1 MKKIFKYLLLLVIS
15 FGCCFTLSS
24 NALAANDEVQ
34 VKLTGIKTV
43 KIYTENKEKEIEVK
57 DDSFSVPTGTYRYEN
72 EEGAGGYFEVTDGTE
87 ELKLA
92 TVNFLRVTPYVL
104 DDTSYALPME
114 KIGTLTVKDEKNT
127 HSFWNAEKNVCEYI
141 LPQENGDSYY
151 QFVFTP
157 FDKDY
162 LPIEGHFYVYGNT
175 NFSSLNLSDSGKIP
189 YLKKSYI
196 TVKAPVGMEIYTTW
210 QLKFYTARNWQS
222 YKAYM
227 RKDGYDYYEVPEGFT
242 YMLRQEGKV
251 TRYGKTLKGTW
262 NDDHTEITLD
272 NLQENPNQ
280 IHRDQEKDS
289 YYASMLTNLPENSE
303 IDLKVGEYFDI
314 VPLRAWQAINSGTGN
329 EHNDPEWHYQVIG
342 GDTSVAS
349 VEITKDDEIGQ
360 FGRVQ
365 AKGEGTVLVA
375 FYYDAMESAGIN
387 GSSYLYSALLPELT
401 GIAVIHVTGNNET
414 TPATQISS
422 NIDMIEGRTVY
433 YMKSFTDEKGVK
445 SEVDTHAEYT
455 FTPTAKTGETQE
467 EITSVRVHKPIMVA
481 DGKLSENPNDWLN
494 DASWEEYE
502 PDTSDASMSAED
514 QKYKKSYTLQLSE
527 GRNIVEI
534 KAGDAVTYHVI
545 LARGLDITVSNLYSP
560 GNTLTVGDTVRVTM
574 ENLIPPMFKMAA
586 IYNPGG
592 VNFVC
597 KANGVE
603 YKAFFGQY
611 MAGTSFDI
619 KLNEED
625 AGTYV
630 INDAVLDL
638 NEWGAPDGAHRML
651 TRNSMAGYWNGGDN
665 PNIEYGKMAYL
676 PDISFDV
683 ASNNEW
689 DETVK
694 RSSGLLRGL
703 RVDMTNKTNP
713 AGKNAHFV
721 TARTSIAQNYNIS
734 QSPSLANTCNVG
746 IGAALMEP
754 DADAKLLVRYWFGDD
769 ESKAVVKEINFN
781 EVVQK
786 QDPIN
791 YGGKIN
797 NTLGVSLLDGT
808 KRKITT
814 KNSMK
819 VEVIVVPSQGV
830 PMTYAVNNYVPGS
843 GSQGFPGRKN
853 SFPLLENL
861 KITAAEGSAEL
872 GRWDGIL
879 EADAIN
885 YVAENGE
892 TVSQSLGYGFI
903 GTEKHFTTSVPNG
916 TDKICLNAIA
926 KSDTGVDYGNDIEIA
941 VVGEDKTYGNNDAIS
956 LKEGVNT
963 LEVTYKPT
971 IGKSSTYTIDVTR
984 RTAAKQTTFEIPDG
998 ASVLVMQG
1006 SKVLKANEDGTYT
1019 LENGTY
1025 TYHVSKTGYLTKTD
1039 NFEVTDEEP
1048 NQVIKVTDLEKVPEQ
1063 SGTVSV
1069 QLAGQSTVF
1078 CPTRDVEIQQTAEDL
1093 AANRYVQY
1101 NHGGYTVLHALL
1113 DAAKASKTDFE
1124 CYRGKFVLVDDSIT
1138 ENNGKKAGWVCKVNG
1153 IECSDPA
1160 NTLANA
1166 DDKIDLFYNSGWSGM
1181 KQARLTPETG
1191 EVTRGDSII
1200 LTLNGTAVHA
1210 TDADAATI
1218 AGAEIY
1224 DGNTP
1229 ITTTDEDGKEFI
1241 ATTDENGEVTID
1253 TRTLTLG
1260 THYFSAVLK
1269 DEDGHNILTAT
1280 MSTINVKKPDN
1291 PSADPTK
1298 TEVTFRLIGDTK
1310 HGEEGSDNEAVHAYT
1325 TWIAT
1330 GTYTFDGDNVTV
1342 GQVFEAAL
1350 KEAGLSYEGMEKN
1363 YISAITAPESCG
1375 GFELREKDNGKNS
1388 GWMYT
1393 VNGVHPSMGMNDW
1406 YVSTG
1411 DEIIWH
1417 YIDDY
1422 KTEQADMK
1430 NDDGSY
1436 GSAGNAS
1443 TWNKWL
1449 EAADETPGAKQR
1461 AAAVT
1466 GKINQIGETIELTD
1480 ECEAKI
1486 TAAREAY
1493 NELSREEKGYVT
1505 NYDALTAAET
1515 ELARLK
1521 KEADDKA
1528 AAAKVTELIE
1538 ALPAVKDLTLEN
1550 QEDVVAARTAYGNLT
1565 DDQKDYV
1572 TTETYGTLVLAEEQI
1587 AKLLDAAAVD
1597 ELIKE
1602 IEALPDAENVTLENE
1617 TAIANALAH
1626 YNALSEEQQADLE
1639 EKSPDSLTKLNDV
1652 IDRLNVLKEE
1662 AADQKA
1668 VDEVNAKLN
1677 ALPAAEDILFAD
1689 ETEVTEAR
1697 NAYEALDEIKE
1708 GLKDRVSAE
1717 ALAKLTAA
1725 EDRLDALQEG
1735 VDHVA
1740 ELIEALPAVDDLT
1753 VADADQV
1760 QEARD
1765 AYDALNN
1772 DQKQQLTDS
1781 GLLSELLIAENQ
1793 MSWLQRDAEAAK
1805 KVTDRINSLP
1815 AVKDLRLSDKTAV
1828 EAARYA
1834 YDNLSDEQKQYVSE
1848 DTLKALEERE
1858 AEIKRLEEVT
1868 PNPTPTPDPNPSDDP
1883 KQDEDEESVTLTY
1896 QNYPISVTGKLSG
1909 YELRLTALKAD
1920 DDVVKQMQNMIS
1932 SKEALIRLYNVALY
1946 KDGKEVEWNDKL
1958 TVNFQVG
1965 TSYNGQT
1972 LSVLHEGNG
1981 KIETLSGTVSNG
1993 ILSVTAN
2000 GTGSFGVVVPASTV
2014 STGSTGSST
2023 NGGSAGTVT
2032 NGNLGGGSTGTGNG
2046 TTAVSGTGKV
2056 TSAKTGDDTDIFF
2069 PIAGLITASGVLAGI
2084 VLYYKKKKR
2093 ITGVTEE
2100 E

>member
-1 MKKIFKYLLLLVIS
+1 MNFSKSY
-15 FGCCFTLSS
+15 
-24 NALAANDEVQ
+24 
-34 VKLTGIKTV
+34 
-43 KIYTENKEKEIEVK
+43 KEKGI
-57 DDSFSVPTGTYRYEN
+57 
-72 EEGAGGYFEVTDGTE
+72 
-87 ELKLA
+87 
-92 TVNFLRVTPYVL
+92 
-104 DDTSYALPME
+104 
-114 KIGTLTVKDEKNT
+114 
-127 HSFWNAEKNVCEYI
+127 
-141 LPQENGDSYY
+141 
-151 QFVFTP
+151 
-157 FDKDY
+157 
-162 LPIEGHFYVYGNT
+162 
-175 NFSSLNLSDSGKIP
+175 SGKDVQHMQGNP
-189 YLKKSYI
+189 LTYVGADI
-196 TVKAPVGMEIYTTW
+196 T
-210 QLKFYTARNWQS
+210 
-222 YKAYM
+222 
-227 RKDGYDYYEVPEGFT
+227 
-242 YMLRQEGKV
+242 
-251 TRYGKTLKGTW
+251 
-262 NDDHTEITLD
+262 
-272 NLQENPNQ
+272 
-280 IHRDQEKDS
+280 
-289 YYASMLTNLPENSE
+289 
-303 IDLKVGEYFDI
+303 
-314 VPLRAWQAINSGTGN
+314 
-329 EHNDPEWHYQVIG
+329 NDPSEMLQVE
-342 GDTSVAS
+342 A
-349 VEITKDDEIGQ
+349 
-360 FGRVQ
+360 
-365 AKGEGTVLVA
+365 
-375 FYYDAMESAGIN
+375 
-387 GSSYLYSALLPELT
+387 
-401 GIAVIHVTGNNET
+401 
-414 TPATQISS
+414 
-422 NIDMIEGRTVY
+422 
-433 YMKSFTDEKGVK
+433 
-445 SEVDTHAEYT
+445 
-455 FTPTAKTGETQE
+455 
-467 EITSVRVHKPIMVA
+467 
-481 DGKLSENPNDWLN
+481 
-494 DASWEEYE
+494 
-502 PDTSDASMSAED
+502 
-514 QKYKKSYTLQLSE
+514 
-527 GRNIVEI
+527 IV
-534 KAGDAVTYHVI
+534 
-545 LARGLDITVSNLYSP
+545 
-560 GNTLTVGDTVRVTM
+560 
-574 ENLIPPMFKMAA
+574 
-586 IYNPGG
+586 
-592 VNFVC
+592 
-597 KANGVE
+597 
-603 YKAFFGQY
+603 
-611 MAGTSFDI
+611 
-619 KLNEED
+619 
-625 AGTYV
+625 
-630 INDAVLDL
+630 
-638 NEWGAPDGAHRML
+638 
-651 TRNSMAGYWNGGDN
+651 
-665 PNIEYGKMAYL
+665 
-676 PDISFDV
+676 
-683 ASNNEW
+683 
-689 DETVK
+689 
-694 RSSGLLRGL
+694 
-703 RVDMTNKTNP
+703 
-713 AGKNAHFV
+713 
-721 TARTSIAQNYNIS
+721 
-734 QSPSLANTCNVG
+734 
-746 IGAALMEP
+746 
-754 DADAKLLVRYWFGDD
+754 
-769 ESKAVVKEINFN
+769 
-781 EVVQK
+781 
-786 QDPIN
+786 
-791 YGGKIN
+791 
-797 NTLGVSLLDGT
+797 
-808 KRKITT
+808 
-814 KNSMK
+814 
-819 VEVIVVPSQGV
+819 
-830 PMTYAVNNYVPGS
+830 VPGS
-843 GSQGFPGRKN
+843 GSPMTYARRLYKAATQSTMTFIPADM
-853 SFPLLENL
+853 
-861 KITAAEGSAEL
+861 KIMAADQSGKL

-879 EADAIN
+879 EADDITYKDSEGN
-885 YVAENGE
+885 LV
-892 TVSQSLGYGFI
+892 TQDLGYGFI
-903 GTEKHFTTSVPNG
+903 GTEDHFTTSVPNE
-916 TDKICLNAIA
+916 TDKILVDVEGSIWNRKNTL
-926 KSDTGVDYGNDIEIA
+926 KSFTVSVDGTDEVYASG
-941 VVGEDKTYGNNDAIS
+941 DAIP
-956 LKEGVNT
+956 LKVGVNKLT
-963 LEVTYKPT
+963 VTCVAAV
-971 IGKSSTYTIDVTR
+971 GKDSTYTIDVTR
-984 RTAAKQTTFEIPDG
+984 RTEAKQTTFKIPDG
-998 ASVLVMQG
+998 ASVLVIQG
-1006 SKVLKANEDGTYT
+1006 SKVMKANEDGTYT

-1025 TYHVSKTGYLTKTD
+1025 TYHVSMSGYLTKTD

-1048 NQVIKVTDLEKVPEQ
+1048 NKVIRVMDLEKVPEQ

-1113 DAAKASKTDFE
+1113 DAAKASGAEFE

-1138 ENNGKKAGWVCKVNG
+1138 ESNGKKAGWVCKVNG

-1160 NTLANA
+1160 NTLVNA

-1181 KQARLTPETG
+1181 LHARLTPETG

-1210 TDADAATI
+1210 TDSDAATV
-1218 AGAEIY
+1218 AGADIY
-1224 DGNTP
+1224 DGETL
-1229 ITTTDEDGKEFI
+1229 IG
-1241 ATTDENGEVTID
+1241 TTDENGEVAID
-1253 TRTLTLG
+1253 SSTLLLG
-1260 THYFSAVLK
+1260 THRFTAVKK
-1269 DEDGHNILTAT
+1269 DEDDHNILTAT

-1291 PSADPTK
+1291 ASADPTK

-1342 GQVFEAAL
+1342 GQVFETAL
-1350 KEAGLSYEGMEKN
+1350 KEAGLSYDGMEKN

-1422 KTEQADMK
+1422 TTEQADMK

-1449 EAADETPGAKQR
+1449 EAADETPGAKEK
-1461 AAAVT
+1461 AAVVE
-1466 GKINQIGETIELTD
+1466 GMINAIGDDIDLTD
-1480 ECEAKI
+1480 ECIEKI
-1486 TAAREAY
+1486 SEVREAY
-1493 NELSREEKGYVT
+1493 EALSREEKRYVK
-1505 NYDALTAAET
+1505 NYNVLTAAEA
-1515 ELARLK
+1515 EI
-1521 KEADDKA
+1521 ADRKA
-1528 AAAKVTELIE
+1528 AQEVTDLIE
-1538 ALPAVKDLTLEN
+1538 ALPAVKDLTLEDKD
-1550 QEDVVAARTAYGNLT
+1550 DVVAARTAYGSLT

-1572 TTETYGTLVLAEEQI
+1572 TKETYGTLVLAEEQI

-1639 EKSPDSLTKLNDV
+1639 DRSSESLTKLNAV
-1652 IDRLNVLKEE
+1652 IERLNVLKEE

-1668 VDEVNAKLN
+1668 VEEVNEKLN

-1689 ETEVTEAR
+1689 ETAVTEAR

-1725 EDRLDALQEG
+1725 EERLDALQEG

-1765 AYDALNN
+1765 AYNALNN

-1781 GLLSELLIAENQ
+1781 GLLGELLVVENQ
-1793 MSWLQRDAEAAK
+1793 IGWLQKDAEASK

-1868 PNPTPTPDPNPSDDP
+1868 PNPTPTPDPSPSNEP
-1883 KQDEDEESVTLTY
+1883 KQDEDEDSITLTY

-1932 SKEALIRLYNVALY
+1932 SKEALIRLYDVALY

-1981 KIETLSGTVSNG
+1981 KIETLSGTVSNS

-2014 STGSTGSST
+2014 STGNRSSN

-2056 TSAKTGDDTDIFF
+2056 TSAKTGDDTDILF
-2069 PIAGLITASGVLAGI
+2069 PIAGLITATGVLAGI

>member
-1 MKKIFKYLLLLVIS
+1 M
-15 FGCCFTLSS
+15 
-24 NALAANDEVQ
+24 
-34 VKLTGIKTV
+34 
-43 KIYTENKEKEIEVK
+43 
-57 DDSFSVPTGTYRYEN
+57 
-72 EEGAGGYFEVTDGTE
+72 
-87 ELKLA
+87 
-92 TVNFLRVTPYVL
+92 
-104 DDTSYALPME
+104 
-114 KIGTLTVKDEKNT
+114 
-127 HSFWNAEKNVCEYI
+127 
-141 LPQENGDSYY
+141 
-151 QFVFTP
+151 
-157 FDKDY
+157 
-162 LPIEGHFYVYGNT
+162 
-175 NFSSLNLSDSGKIP
+175 
-189 YLKKSYI
+189 
-196 TVKAPVGMEIYTTW
+196 
-210 QLKFYTARNWQS
+210 
-222 YKAYM
+222 
-227 RKDGYDYYEVPEGFT
+227 
-242 YMLRQEGKV
+242 
-251 TRYGKTLKGTW
+251 
-262 NDDHTEITLD
+262 
-272 NLQENPNQ
+272 
-280 IHRDQEKDS
+280 
-289 YYASMLTNLPENSE
+289 
-303 IDLKVGEYFDI
+303 
-314 VPLRAWQAINSGTGN
+314 
-329 EHNDPEWHYQVIG
+329 
-342 GDTSVAS
+342 
-349 VEITKDDEIGQ
+349 
-360 FGRVQ
+360 
-365 AKGEGTVLVA
+365 
-375 FYYDAMESAGIN
+375 
-387 GSSYLYSALLPELT
+387 
-401 GIAVIHVTGNNET
+401 
-414 TPATQISS
+414 
-422 NIDMIEGRTVY
+422 
-433 YMKSFTDEKGVK
+433 
-445 SEVDTHAEYT
+445 
-455 FTPTAKTGETQE
+455 
-467 EITSVRVHKPIMVA
+467 
-481 DGKLSENPNDWLN
+481 SENPEDFTK
-494 DASWEEYE
+494 DKSWTAYRA
-502 PDTSDASMSAED
+502 TTVNG
-514 QKYKKSYTLQLSE
+514 KKSYTIKLSE
-527 GRNIVEI
+527 GRNIIQI
-534 KAGDAVTYHVI
+534 KTSKATTYHVI
-545 LARGLDITVSNLYSP
+545 LARGLDVKIDNVYRP
-560 GNTLTVGDTVRVTM
+560 GQSLSVGDTAKITIDNM
-574 ENLIPPMFKMAA
+574 IPPMFKMAA
-586 IYNPGG
+586 IYNPSG
-592 VNFVC
+592 VQFTC
-597 KANGVE
+597 KTNGVD
-603 YKAFFGQY
+603 YTTGFGQY
-611 MAGTSFDI
+611 MAGSSFII
-619 KLNEED
+619 KLQDED
-625 AGTYV
+625 AGTYK
-630 INDAVLDL
+630 ITDGALTTSA
-638 NEWGAPDGAHRML
+638 WGTTDGAHRRL
-651 TRNSMAGYWNGGDN
+651 TRNSMSGYWNGGDN
-665 PNIEYGKMAYL
+665 PNINYGKMAYI
-676 PDISFDV
+676 PEISFDV
-683 ASNNEW
+683 TANE
-689 DETVK
+689 DSEETTN
-694 RSSGLLRGL
+694 RSAGLLKSLVANVWADEMSMVEGGGAWFATSKK
-703 RVDMTNKTNP
+703 D
-713 AGKNAHFV
+713 V
-721 TARTSIAQNYNIS
+721 TRNENYPVLTGGDSAEQHVQVGAELAQEDEKA
-734 QSPSLANTCNVG
+734 QLF
-746 IGAALMEP
+746 
-754 DADAKLLVRYWFGDD
+754 VRYWLGND
-769 ESKAVVKEINFN
+769 KNNAI
-781 EVVQK
+781 VQK
-786 QDPIN
+786 MNFSKSYKEKGISGKDVQHMQGNPLTYVGADITNDPSEM
-791 YGGKIN
+791 
-797 NTLGVSLLDGT
+797 LQ
-808 KRKITT
+808 
-814 KNSMK
+814 
-819 VEVIVVPSQGV
+819 VEAIV
-830 PMTYAVNNYVPGS
+830 VPGS
-843 GSQGFPGRKN
+843 GSPMTYARRLYKAATQSTMTFIPADM
-853 SFPLLENL
+853 
-861 KITAAEGSAEL
+861 KIMAADQSGKL

-879 EADAIN
+879 EADDITYKDSEGN
-885 YVAENGE
+885 LV
-892 TVSQSLGYGFI
+892 TQDLGYGFI
-903 GTEKHFTTSVPNG
+903 GTEDHFTTSVPNE
-916 TDKICLNAIA
+916 TDKILVDVEGSIWNRKNTL
-926 KSDTGVDYGNDIEIA
+926 KSFTVSVDGTDEVYASG
-941 VVGEDKTYGNNDAIS
+941 DAIP
-956 LKEGVNT
+956 LKVGVNKLT
-963 LEVTYKPT
+963 VTCVAAV
-971 IGKSSTYTIDVTR
+971 GKDSTYTIDVTR
-984 RTAAKQTTFEIPDG
+984 RTEAKQTTFKIPDG
-998 ASVLVMQG
+998 ASVLVIQG
-1006 SKVLKANEDGTYT
+1006 SKVMKANEDGTYT

-1025 TYHVSKTGYLTKTD
+1025 TYHVSMSGYLTKTD

-1048 NQVIKVTDLEKVPEQ
+1048 NKVIRVMDLEKVPEQ

-1113 DAAKASKTDFE
+1113 DAAKASGAEFE

-1138 ENNGKKAGWVCKVNG
+1138 ESNGKKAGWVCKVNG

-1160 NTLANA
+1160 NTLVNA

-1181 KQARLTPETG
+1181 LHARLTPETG

-1210 TDADAATI
+1210 TDSDAATV
-1218 AGAEIY
+1218 AGADIY
-1224 DGNTP
+1224 DGETL
-1229 ITTTDEDGKEFI
+1229 IG
-1241 ATTDENGEVTID
+1241 TTDENGEVAID
-1253 TRTLTLG
+1253 SSTLLLG
-1260 THYFSAVLK
+1260 THRFTAVKK
-1269 DEDGHNILTAT
+1269 DEDDHNILTAT

-1291 PSADPTK
+1291 ASADPTK

-1342 GQVFEAAL
+1342 GQVFETAL
-1350 KEAGLSYEGMEKN
+1350 KEAGLSYDGMEKN

-1422 KTEQADMK
+1422 TTEQADMK

-1449 EAADETPGAKQR
+1449 EAADETPGAKEK
-1461 AAAVT
+1461 AAVVE
-1466 GKINQIGETIELTD
+1466 GMINAIGDDIDLTD
-1480 ECEAKI
+1480 ECIEKI
-1486 TAAREAY
+1486 SEVREAY
-1493 NELSREEKGYVT
+1493 EALSREEKRYVK
-1505 NYDALTAAET
+1505 NYNVLTAAEA
-1515 ELARLK
+1515 EI
-1521 KEADDKA
+1521 ADRKA
-1528 AAAKVTELIE
+1528 AQEVTDLIE
-1538 ALPAVKDLTLEN
+1538 ALPAVKDLTLEDKD
-1550 QEDVVAARTAYGNLT
+1550 DVVAARTAYGSLT

-1572 TTETYGTLVLAEEQI
+1572 TKETYGTLVLAEEQI

-1639 EKSPDSLTKLNDV
+1639 DRSSESLTKLNAV
-1652 IDRLNVLKEE
+1652 IERLNVLKEE

-1668 VDEVNAKLN
+1668 VEEVNEKLN

-1689 ETEVTEAR
+1689 ETAVTEAR

-1725 EDRLDALQEG
+1725 EERLDALQEG

-1765 AYDALNN
+1765 AYNALNN

-1781 GLLSELLIAENQ
+1781 GLLGELLVVENQ
-1793 MSWLQRDAEAAK
+1793 IGWLQKDAEASK

-1868 PNPTPTPDPNPSDDP
+1868 PNPTPTPDPSPSNEP
-1883 KQDEDEESVTLTY
+1883 KQDEDEDSITLTY

-1932 SKEALIRLYNVALY
+1932 SKEALIRLYDVALY

-1981 KIETLSGTVSNG
+1981 KIETLSGTVSNS

-2014 STGSTGSST
+2014 STGNRSSN

-2056 TSAKTGDDTDIFF
+2056 TSAKTGDDTDILF
-2069 PIAGLITASGVLAGI
+2069 PIAGLITATGVLAGI

>member
-1 MKKIFKYLLLLVIS
+1 MDE
-15 FGCCFTLSS
+15 LS
-24 NALAANDEVQ
+24 
-34 VKLTGIKTV
+34 
-43 KIYTENKEKEIEVK
+43 
-57 DDSFSVPTGTYRYEN
+57 DDSNQVN
-72 EEGAGGYFEVTDGTE
+72 EG
-87 ELKLA
+87 
-92 TVNFLRVTPYVL
+92 
-104 DDTSYALPME
+104 
-114 KIGTLTVKDEKNT
+114 IGT
-127 HSFWNAEKNVCEYI
+127 
-141 LPQENGDSYY
+141 
-151 QFVFTP
+151 
-157 FDKDY
+157 
-162 LPIEGHFYVYGNT
+162 
-175 NFSSLNLSDSGKIP
+175 
-189 YLKKSYI
+189 
-196 TVKAPVGMEIYTTW
+196 
-210 QLKFYTARNWQS
+210 
-222 YKAYM
+222 
-227 RKDGYDYYEVPEGFT
+227 
-242 YMLRQEGKV
+242 
-251 TRYGKTLKGTW
+251 
-262 NDDHTEITLD
+262 
-272 NLQENPNQ
+272 
-280 IHRDQEKDS
+280 
-289 YYASMLTNLPENSE
+289 YYASMLNNLPQSSE
-303 IDLKVGEYFDI
+303 VDLKVGEYFDL
-314 VPLRAWQAINSGTGN
+314 VPLRAWQAISNGASN
-329 EHNDPEWHYQVIG
+329 EHSDPEWHYAVVG
-342 GDTSVAS
+342 GSDSIVSVD
-349 VEITKDDEIGQ
+349 ITEDDKIGQ
-360 FGRVQ
+360 FGRIK
-365 AKGEGTVLVA
+365 ANGTGTALVA
-375 FYYDAMESAGIN
+375 FWYDAMEAPN
-387 GSSYLYSALLPELT
+387 DANEPAYLWSALWPELT
-401 GIAVIHVTGNNET
+401 GIAVVHVTDANATE
-414 TPATQISS
+414 PATTINS
-422 NIDMIEGRTVY
+422 NIEVTEGKTIYYLRNQTMEDGSTV
-433 YMKSFTDEKGVK
+433 S
-445 SEVDTHAEYT
+445 VDDAAGYT
-455 FTPTAKTGETQE
+455 FQPTATTNGKNTT
-467 EITSVRVHKPIMVA
+467 ITSVRVHAPIMVEN
-481 DGKLSENPNDWLN
+481 GKLTQNPSNWLN
-494 DASWEEYE
+494 DKTTWK
-502 PDTSDASMSAED
+502 T
-514 QKYKKSYTLQLSE
+514 YKPNADGTYTISLVEGKS
-527 GRNIVEI
+527 IVEI
-534 KAGDAVTYHVI
+534 KAGDAVAYHVI
-545 LARGLDITVSNLYSP
+545 CARGMDVQIDNVYNPGQKLACNDTAKITMK
-560 GNTLTVGDTVRVTM
+560 R
-574 ENLIPPMFKMAA
+574 LIPPVFKMGA
-586 IYNPGG
+586 IYNPSGIT
-592 VNFVC
+592 FH
-597 KANGVE
+597 
-603 YKAFFGQY
+603 YKENDVDKEMSFGQY
-611 MAGTSFDI
+611 MGGGSTSYLIRLTAEDEGTVQVSGGYLSVAG
-619 KLNEED
+619 
-625 AGTYV
+625 
-630 INDAVLDL
+630 
-638 NEWGAPDGAHRML
+638 WGATGDAHKNL
-651 TRNSMAGYWNGGDN
+651 TRNSMPGYGWSGGDN
-665 PNIEYGKMAYL
+665 PNLDYGKLAYI
-676 PDISFDV
+676 PNFSFSV
-683 ASNNEW
+683 ENNDDAE
-689 DETVK
+689 EVEQ
-694 RSSGLLRGL
+694 RNSGLLKALAVECR
-703 RVDMTNKTNP
+703 
-713 AGKNAHFV
+713 NANNSECV
-721 TARTSIAQNYNIS
+721 LNESGMYSVKRNIDQNGMAMATMSYLNSSTATI
-734 QSPSLANTCNVG
+734 NVG
-746 IGAALMEP
+746 VSALKENS
-754 DADAKLLVRYWFGDD
+754 KLYARYWFGDD
-769 ESKAVVKEINFN
+769 RKNSKLVELKNSDIIESTNS
-781 EVVQK
+781 
-786 QDPIN
+786 
-791 YGGKIN
+791 YGGKSYRIATEAITKTQNLKTDIYIN
-797 NTLGVSLLDGT
+797 
-808 KRKITT
+808 
-814 KNSMK
+814 
-819 VEVIVVPSQGV
+819 VEIIVVPDEGY
-830 PMTYAVNNYVPGS
+830 PMVYSRVMGNPRAQLKMQIPLKSLEIHPANGS
-843 GSQGFPGRKN
+843 G
-853 SFPLLENL
+853 
-861 KITAAEGSAEL
+861 TL
-872 GRWDGIL
+872 GRFDGIL
-879 EADAIN
+879 EADDYEYID
-885 YVAENGE
+885 VNGN
-892 TVSQSLGYGFI
+892 TVVQDMGYGFI
-903 GTEKHFTTSVPNG
+903 ATENSFTTEVPNEV
-916 TDKICLNAIA
+916 DKIDLSAEGMPTRGTSCSITVNEDENIYEIGDEIPLNEGKNQLTVVYTA
-926 KSDTGVDYGNDIEIA
+926 KNGKNDCQP
-941 VVGEDKTYGNNDAIS
+941 Y
-956 LKEGVNT
+956 
-963 LEVTYKPT
+963 
-971 IGKSSTYTIDVTR
+971 TYTIDVTR
-984 RTAAKQTTFEIPDG
+984 RSAAKQTTFEIPDG

-1006 SKVLKANEDGTYT
+1006 SKVMKANEDGTYT

-1025 TYHVSKTGYLTKTD
+1025 TYHVSMSGYLTKTD

-1048 NQVIKVTDLEKVPEQ
+1048 NKVIKVMNLDPVPEQ

-1113 DAAKASKTDFE
+1113 DAAKASGTEFE
-1124 CYRGKFVLVDDSIT
+1124 CYRGKFVLVDNSII

-1160 NTLANA
+1160 NTLVNA

-1181 KQARLTPETG
+1181 LHARLTPENG

-1200 LTLNGTAVHA
+1200 LTLNGTEVHA
-1210 TDADAATI
+1210 TDADAATV
-1218 AGAEIY
+1218 AGADIY
-1224 DGNTP
+1224 DGETL
-1229 ITTTDEDGKEFI
+1229 IG
-1241 ATTDENGEVTID
+1241 TTDENGEVAID
-1253 TRTLTLG
+1253 SSTLLLG
-1260 THYFSAVLK
+1260 THRFTAVKK

-1280 MSTINVKKPDN
+1280 MSTINVKKPNN

-1310 HGEEGSDNEAVHAYT
+1310 HNIQGSDSEVAHAYT

-1330 GTYTFDGDNVTV
+1330 GTYTLDGDNVTV

-1350 KEAGLSYEGMEKN
+1350 KEAGLSYEGLEKN

-1393 VNGVHPSMGMNDW
+1393 VNGVHPSKGMNDW

-1422 KTEQADMK
+1422 TTEQADMK

-1449 EAADETPGAKQR
+1449 EAADETPGAREK
-1461 AAAVT
+1461 AAEVT
-1466 GKINQIGETIELTD
+1466 DKINQIGDTIELTD

-1528 AAAKVTELIE
+1528 AAAKVTDLIE
-1538 ALPAVKDLTLEN
+1538 ALPAVKDLTLED

-1602 IEALPDAENVTLENE
+1602 IEALPAAENVTLENE

-1639 EKSPDSLTKLNDV
+1639 VRSPDSLTKLNDV

-1668 VDEVNAKLN
+1668 VDEVNEKLN

-1689 ETEVTEAR
+1689 EAAVTEAR
-1697 NAYEALDEIKE
+1697 NAYEALEDIKE

-1753 VADADQV
+1753 VADAEQI

-1772 DQKQQLTDS
+1772 DQKQQLTES
-1781 GLLSELLIAENQ
+1781 GLLSDLLVAENQ

-1883 KQDEDEESVTLTY
+1883 KQDEDEDNVTLTY

-2014 STGSTGSST
+2014 STGNGSSN

-2046 TTAVSGTGKV
+2046 TTVVSGTGKV
-2056 TSAKTGDDTDIFF
+2056 TSAKTGDDTDILF
-2069 PIAGLITASGVLAGI
+2069 PIAGLITATGVLAGV

-2093 ITGVTEE
+2093 ITGVQTEE

>member
-303 IDLKVGEYFDI
+303 IDLNVGEYFDI

-387 GSSYLYSALLPELT
+387 GSTYLYSALLPELT

-527 GRNIVEI
+527 GRNIVKI

-638 NEWGAPDGAHRML
+638 NEWGAPDGAHRRL

-703 RVDMTNKTNP
+703 RVDLTKKTDP

-754 DADAKLLVRYWFGDD
+754 DADAKLLVKYWFGDD

-916 TDKICLNAIA
+916 TDKICLNAIT
-926 KSDTGVDYGNDIEIA
+926 KSGTGVDFGNDIEIA

-1025 TYHVSKTGYLTKTD
+1025 TYHVSKSGYLTETD
-1039 NFEVTDEEP
+1039 NFEVTDVEP

-1078 CPTRDVEIQQTAEDL
+1078 CPTRSVEIQQTAEDL

-1113 DAAKASKTDFE
+1113 DAAKASGTEFE
-1124 CYRGKFVLVDDSIT
+1124 CYRGKFVLVDDSFT
-1138 ENNGKKAGWVCKVNG
+1138 ESNGKKAGWVCKVNG

-1160 NTLANA
+1160 NTLVS
-1166 DDKIDLFYNSGWSGM
+1166 DKDKIELFYNSGWNGM
-1181 KQARLTPETG
+1181 QHAWLSPENG
-1191 EVTRGDSII
+1191 EVTRGESMELLLSGADVHESD
-1200 LTLNGTAVHA
+1200 GTA
-1210 TDADAATI
+1210 TTI
-1218 AGAEIY
+1218 QGAEIY
-1224 DGNTP
+1224 DGDTP
-1229 ITTTDEDGKEFI
+1229 VTTPDGEAI
-1241 ATTDENGEVTID
+1241 VTTDENGIVKID

-1260 THYFSAVLK
+1260 THYFTAVKK

-1280 MSTINVKKPDN
+1280 LSAINVKKPDTS
-1291 PSADPTK
+1291 SADPTK

-1310 HGEEGSDNEAVHAYT
+1310 HGTEGSDNEAVHAYT

-1330 GTYTFDGDNVTV
+1330 GTYTFDGNDVTV

-1350 KEAGLSYEGMEKN
+1350 KEAGLSYEGLEKN
-1363 YISAITAPESCG
+1363 YISAITAPETYG
-1375 GFELREKDNGKNS
+1375 GYELREKDNGKNS
-1388 GWMYT
+1388 CWMYT
-1393 VNGVHPSMGMNDW
+1393 VNGVHPSDGLKNC
-1406 YVSTG
+1406 YVDSG

-1417 YIDDY
+1417 YVDDY
-1422 KTEQADMK
+1422 QSEQADMLDK
-1430 NDDGSY
+1430 N
-1436 GSAGNAS
+1436 GNYVGTGNVS

-1449 EAADETPGAKQR
+1449 EALDETPGARDNASKVV
-1461 AAAVT
+1461 A
-1466 GKINQIGETIELTD
+1466 KINQIGDPIELTD
-1480 ECEAKI
+1480 ECEEKI
-1486 TAAREAY
+1486 TAARDAY
-1493 NELSREEKGYVT
+1493 EQLSPEEKRYVD
-1505 NYDALTAAET
+1505 NYQTLKDAEK

-1521 KEADDKA
+1521 KVAADQKA
-1528 AAAKVTELIE
+1528 AEEVTEKIK
-1538 ALPAVKDLTLEN
+1538 ALPDVKDLTLNDET
-1550 QEDVVAARTAYGNLT
+1550 QIDEARDAYSKLT
-1565 DDQKDYV
+1565 DDQKTYV
-1572 TTETYGTLVLAEEQI
+1572 SDETKGKLVSAEEQM
-1587 AKLLDAAAVD
+1587 AKLLDAEAITK
-1597 ELIKE
+1597 LIKE
-1602 IEALPDAENVTLENE
+1602 IEELPSASDITLNDREAIEN
-1617 TAIANALAH
+1617 AKAH
-1626 YNALSEEQQADLE
+1626 YDALSEEQKGVLE
-1639 EKSPDSLTKLNDV
+1639 ETSPDSVKKLSEV
-1652 IDRLNVLKEE
+1652 IE
-1662 AADQKA
+1662 Q
-1668 VDEVNAKLN
+1668 LN
-1677 ALPAAEDILFAD
+1677 ALIEEDD
-1689 ETEVTEAR
+1689 KQKEVDKVNTLLNE
-1697 NAYEALDEIKE
+1697 LPD
-1708 GLKDRVSAE
+1708 KDDVMFRDQ
-1717 ALAKLTAA
+1717 TA
-1725 EDRLDALQEG
+1725 
-1735 VDHVA
+1735 V
-1740 ELIEALPAVDDLT
+1740 T
-1753 VADADQV
+1753 
-1760 QEARD
+1760 EARD
-1765 AYDALNN
+1765 AYDALKDMYEDENLQGRISEDMLKKLTDAEERLKTLQEEIDYVAGLIEDIPAIDDLTVEDADQVQAARDAYEALN
-1772 DQKQQLTDS
+1772 DEQKQKLTES
-1781 GLLSELLIAENQ
+1781 GLLSDLLVAENQ
-1793 MSWLQRDAEAAK
+1793 IGWLQKDVEAAK
-1805 KVTDRINSLP
+1805 KVTDQINRLP
-1815 AVKDLRLSDKTAV
+1815 SVKDLRLSDKTAV

-1834 YDNLSDEQKQYVSE
+1834 YDNLSDTQKQYVSE
-1848 DTLKALEERE
+1848 DTVKALEERE

-1868 PNPTPTPDPNPSDDP
+1868 PNPTPTPNPSPSDDP
-1883 KQDEDEESVTLTY
+1883 KQDEDEDSVTLTY
-1896 QNYPISVTGKLSG
+1896 QNYPVSVTGKLSG

-1932 SKEALIRLYNVALY
+1932 SKEALIRLYDVTLY
-1946 KDGKEVEWNDKL
+1946 KDGKEVKWNDKL

-1972 LSVLHEGNG
+1972 LSVLHEVNG

-1993 ILSVTAN
+1993 ILSITAN

-2014 STGSTGSST
+2014 STGNSN
-2023 NGGSAGTVT
+2023 NGGSTGTVT

-2056 TSAKTGDDTDIFF
+2056 TSAKTGDDTDILF
-2069 PIAGLITASGVLAGI
+2069 PIAGLITATGVLAGV

-2093 ITGVTEE
+2093 ITGVQTEE

>member
-1 MKKIFKYLLLLVIS
+1 MKKILRYLLLMLCLIGCLKVNVNATENTTKQIS
-15 FGCCFTLSS
+15 
-24 NALAANDEVQ
+24 
-34 VKLTGIKTV
+34 LTGISNV
-43 KIYTENKEKEIEVK
+43 KIYTADKQKEIPVVDK
-57 DDSFSVPTGTYRYEN
+57 SFTVTPDEYCYESSS
-72 EEGAGGYFEVTDGTE
+72 GAGGKFTVTE
-87 ELKLA
+87 ETSELNLHS
-92 TVNFLRVTPYVL
+92 VTFSNVSPANWNSEKSEWEY
-104 DDTSYALPME
+104 LPDL
-114 KIGTLTVKDEKNT
+114 GTLTLYDEEQQN
-127 HSFWNAEKNVCEYI
+127 EYWHATDDVYQYVV
-141 LPQENGDSYY
+141 PAKAGDSYY
-151 QFVFTP
+151 IFKFSP
-157 FDKDY
+157 FDANY
-162 LPIEGHFYVYGNT
+162 LPIEGHFYVYGET
-175 NFSSLNLSDSGKIP
+175 NFGRLNLSDTGKIP

-196 TVKAPVGMEIYTTW
+196 TVKAPIGMEIYTTW
-210 QLKFYTARNWQS
+210 QLKFYTARNWES
-222 YKAYM
+222 YEPEKTE
-227 RKDGYDYYEVPEGFT
+227 DGYNYFKVPEGFT

-251 TRYGKTLKGTW
+251 TRYTKTLDGEW
-262 NDDHTEITLD
+262 NKDHTVITLASLED
-272 NLQENPNQ
+272 NPTQV
-280 IHRDQEKDS
+280 HREQEKDGI
-289 YYASMLTNLPENSE
+289 YASMLTNLPENSE
-303 IDLKVGEYFDI
+303 IDLKVGEYFDL
-314 VPLRAWQAINSGTGN
+314 VPLRAWQAVEDGVANG
-329 EHNDPEWHYQVIG
+329 HNDPEWHYVVVG
-342 GDTSVAS
+342 GNTDIVS
-349 VEITKDDEIGQ
+349 VETTEDDKIGQ
-360 FGRVQ
+360 FGRIH
-365 AKGEGTVLVA
+365 ANGKGTALVA
-375 FYYDAMESAGIN
+375 FYYDAVETGSVTS
-387 GSSYLYSALLPELT
+387 GSSRYTYGALLPELT
-401 GIAVIHVTGNNET
+401 GIAVVNVTDTDADPANKIT
-414 TPATQISS
+414 T

-433 YMKSFTDEKGVK
+433 YIKSQTGADGVTYD
-445 SEVDTHAEYT
+445 VDDHAEYT
-455 FTPTAKTGETQE
+455 FTPTANRNISSVKVHTPITVTDGE
-467 EITSVRVHKPIMVA
+467 
-481 DGKLSENPNDWLN
+481 LSENPENFTKDK
-494 DASWEEYE
+494 SWTAYRA
-502 PDTSDASMSAED
+502 TTVNG
-514 QKYKKSYTLQLSE
+514 KKSYTIKLSE
-527 GRNIVEI
+527 GRNIIQI
-534 KAGDAVTYHVI
+534 KTSKATTYHVI
-545 LARGLDITVSNLYSP
+545 LARGLDIKIDNVYRP
-560 GNTLTVGDTVRVTM
+560 GQSLSTGDTAKITIDNM
-574 ENLIPPMFKMAA
+574 IPPMFKMAA
-586 IYNPGG
+586 IYNPSG
-592 VNFVC
+592 VQFIC
-597 KANGVE
+597 KANGVD
-603 YKAFFGQY
+603 YTTGFGQY
-611 MAGTSFDI
+611 MAGSSFVI
-619 KLNEED
+619 KLQDED
-625 AGTYV
+625 TGTYK
-630 INDAVLDL
+630 ITDGALTTSA
-638 NEWGAPDGAHRML
+638 WGTTDGAHRRL
-651 TRNSMAGYWNGGDN
+651 TRNSMSGYWNGGDN
-665 PNIEYGKMAYL
+665 PNIDYGKMAYI
-676 PDISFDV
+676 PEISFEVTANDESEETTNRSAGLLKGLVANVWGDEMPMTEGGGGWFATSSKDV
-683 ASNNEW
+683 ARNANYPVFTNDNFAHFHVQAGAE
-689 DETVK
+689 
-694 RSSGLLRGL
+694 LLRE
-703 RVDMTNKTNP
+703 DEN
-713 AGKNAHFV
+713 
-721 TARTSIAQNYNIS
+721 
-734 QSPSLANTCNVG
+734 
-746 IGAALMEP
+746 
-754 DADAKLLVRYWFGDD
+754 AKLLVRYWLGNNRDNAIVQEMNF
-769 ESKAVVKEINFN
+769 SKSYKENSALHMKGNPLSAYIGSDI
-781 EVVQK
+781 ERDSLRSVQ
-786 QDPIN
+786 
-791 YGGKIN
+791 
-797 NTLGVSLLDGT
+797 
-808 KRKITT
+808 
-814 KNSMK
+814 
-819 VEVIVVPSQGV
+819 VETII
-830 PMTYAVNNYVPGS
+830 VPGS
-843 GSQGFPGRKN
+843 GSPMTYARHLYSGNNEDTAFIP
-853 SFPLLENL
+853 EN
-861 KITAAEGSAEL
+861 ITISAAEQSGKL

-879 EADAIN
+879 EADDITYKDSEGN
-885 YVAENGE
+885 LV
-892 TVSQSLGYGFI
+892 TQDLGYGFI
-903 GTEKHFTTSVPNG
+903 GTEEHFSTSVPNE
-916 TDKICLNAIA
+916 TDKILVN
-926 KSDTGVDYGNDIEIA
+926 VDGTVFWGDNTLDS
-941 VVGEDKTYGNNDAIS
+941 VTVSVDGMDNTYEEGDAIP
-956 LKEGVNT
+956 LAVGVNKLT
-963 LEVTYKPT
+963 VTCHAAL
-971 IGKSSTYTIDVTR
+971 GKDSTYTIDVTR

-1006 SKVLKANEDGTYT
+1006 SKVMKANEDGTYT

-1039 NFEVTDEEP
+1039 NFEVTDEET
-1048 NQVIKVTDLEKVPEQ
+1048 NQVIRVTDLDPVPEQ

-1069 QLAGQSTVF
+1069 QLAGQSIVF

-1113 DAAKASKTDFE
+1113 DAAKASGAEFE

-1138 ENNGKKAGWVCKVNG
+1138 ESNGKKAGWVCKVNG

-1160 NTLANA
+1160 NTLVNA

-1181 KQARLTPETG
+1181 LHARLTPETG

-1210 TDADAATI
+1210 TDSDAATV
-1218 AGAEIY
+1218 AGADIY
-1224 DGNTP
+1224 DGETL
-1229 ITTTDEDGKEFI
+1229 IG
-1241 ATTDENGEVTID
+1241 TTDENGEVAID
-1253 TRTLTLG
+1253 SSTLLLG
-1260 THYFSAVLK
+1260 THRFSAVKK
-1269 DEDGHNILTAT
+1269 DEDDHNILTAT

-1291 PSADPTK
+1291 ASADPTK

-1342 GQVFEAAL
+1342 GQVFETAL
-1350 KEAGLSYEGMEKN
+1350 KEAGLSYDGMEKN

-1422 KTEQADMK
+1422 TTEQADMK

-1449 EAADETPGAKQR
+1449 EAADETPGAKEK
-1461 AAAVT
+1461 AAVVE
-1466 GKINQIGETIELTD
+1466 GMINAIGDDIDLTD
-1480 ECEAKI
+1480 ECIEKI
-1486 TAAREAY
+1486 SEVREAY
-1493 NELSREEKGYVT
+1493 EALSREEKRYVK
-1505 NYDALTAAET
+1505 NYNVLTAAEA
-1515 ELARLK
+1515 EI
-1521 KEADDKA
+1521 ADRKA
-1528 AAAKVTELIE
+1528 AQEVTDLIE
-1538 ALPAVKDLTLEN
+1538 ALPAVKDLTLEDKD
-1550 QEDVVAARTAYGNLT
+1550 DVVAARTAYGSLT

-1572 TTETYGTLVLAEEQI
+1572 TKETYGTLVLAEEQI

-1617 TAIANALAH
+1617 TAIASSLAH

-1639 EKSPDSLTKLNDV
+1639 ERSPDSLTKLNDV

-1668 VDEVNAKLN
+1668 VDEVNEKLN
-1677 ALPAAEDILFAD
+1677 ALPAAEDILFAN
-1689 ETEVTEAR
+1689 ETAVTEAR

-1765 AYDALNN
+1765 AYNALNN
-1772 DQKQQLTDS
+1772 DQKQQLIDS
-1781 GLLSELLIAENQ
+1781 GLLGELLVAENQ
-1793 MSWLQRDAEAAK
+1793 IGWLQKDAEAAK

-1883 KQDEDEESVTLTY
+1883 KQDEDEDSVTLTY

-1932 SKEALIRLYNVALY
+1932 SKEALIRLYDVALY

-1965 TSYNGQT
+1965 TAYNGQT

-1993 ILSVTAN
+1993 ILSITAN

-2014 STGSTGSST
+2014 STGNGSSNN
-2023 NGGSAGTVT
+2023 NGSTGTVT

-2056 TSAKTGDDTDIFF
+2056 TSAKTGDDTDILF
-2069 PIAGLITASGVLAGI
+2069 PIAGLITATGVLAGV

-2093 ITGVTEE
+2093 ITGVQTEE

>member
-1 MKKIFKYLLLLVIS
+1 ME
-15 FGCCFTLSS
+15 
-24 NALAANDEVQ
+24 ADD
-34 VKLTGIKTV
+34 
-43 KIYTENKEKEIEVK
+43 IE
-57 DDSFSVPTGTYRYEN
+57 Y
-72 EEGAGGYFEVTDGTE
+72 
-87 ELKLA
+87 
-92 TVNFLRVTPYVL
+92 
-104 DDTSYALPME
+104 
-114 KIGTLTVKDEKNT
+114 
-127 HSFWNAEKNVCEYI
+127 
-141 LPQENGDSYY
+141 NGSD
-151 QFVFTP
+151 
-157 FDKDY
+157 
-162 LPIEGHFYVYGNT
+162 GNT
-175 NFSSLNLSDSGKIP
+175 
-189 YLKKSYI
+189 I
-196 TVKAPVGMEIYTTW
+196 T
-210 QLKFYTARNWQS
+210 
-222 YKAYM
+222 
-227 RKDGYDYYEVPEGFT
+227 
-242 YMLRQEGKV
+242 
-251 TRYGKTLKGTW
+251 
-262 NDDHTEITLD
+262 
-272 NLQENPNQ
+272 
-280 IHRDQEKDS
+280 
-289 YYASMLTNLPENSE
+289 
-303 IDLKVGEYFDI
+303 
-314 VPLRAWQAINSGTGN
+314 
-329 EHNDPEWHYQVIG
+329 
-342 GDTSVAS
+342 
-349 VEITKDDEIGQ
+349 
-360 FGRVQ
+360 
-365 AKGEGTVLVA
+365 
-375 FYYDAMESAGIN
+375 
-387 GSSYLYSALLPELT
+387 
-401 GIAVIHVTGNNET
+401 
-414 TPATQISS
+414 
-422 NIDMIEGRTVY
+422 
-433 YMKSFTDEKGVK
+433 
-445 SEVDTHAEYT
+445 
-455 FTPTAKTGETQE
+455 
-467 EITSVRVHKPIMVA
+467 
-481 DGKLSENPNDWLN
+481 
-494 DASWEEYE
+494 
-502 PDTSDASMSAED
+502 
-514 QKYKKSYTLQLSE
+514 
-527 GRNIVEI
+527 
-534 KAGDAVTYHVI
+534 
-545 LARGLDITVSNLYSP
+545 
-560 GNTLTVGDTVRVTM
+560 
-574 ENLIPPMFKMAA
+574 
-586 IYNPGG
+586 
-592 VNFVC
+592 
-597 KANGVE
+597 
-603 YKAFFGQY
+603 
-611 MAGTSFDI
+611 
-619 KLNEED
+619 
-625 AGTYV
+625 
-630 INDAVLDL
+630 
-638 NEWGAPDGAHRML
+638 
-651 TRNSMAGYWNGGDN
+651 
-665 PNIEYGKMAYL
+665 
-676 PDISFDV
+676 
-683 ASNNEW
+683 
-689 DETVK
+689 
-694 RSSGLLRGL
+694 
-703 RVDMTNKTNP
+703 
-713 AGKNAHFV
+713 
-721 TARTSIAQNYNIS
+721 
-734 QSPSLANTCNVG
+734 
-746 IGAALMEP
+746 
-754 DADAKLLVRYWFGDD
+754 
-769 ESKAVVKEINFN
+769 
-781 EVVQK
+781 
-786 QDPIN
+786 QD
-791 YGGKIN
+791 
-797 NTLGVSLLDGT
+797 
-808 KRKITT
+808 
-814 KNSMK
+814 
-819 VEVIVVPSQGV
+819 
-830 PMTYAVNNYVPGS
+830 
-843 GSQGFPGRKN
+843 
-853 SFPLLENL
+853 
-861 KITAAEGSAEL
+861 
-872 GRWDGIL
+872 
-879 EADAIN
+879 
-885 YVAENGE
+885 
-892 TVSQSLGYGFI
+892 LGYGFI
-903 GTEKHFTTSVPNG
+903 GTEDHFTTSVSNG
-916 TDKICLNAIA
+916 TDKILVNVEG
-926 KSDTGVDYGNDIEIA
+926 DVDYSIKYLESYSVSVDG
-941 VVGEDKTYGNNDAIS
+941 KTYEAGDSIP
-956 LKEGVNT
+956 LEVGVNK
-963 LEVTYKPT
+963 LVVTCNGTY
-971 IGKSSTYTIDVTR
+971 GKSRTYTIDVTR
-984 RTAAKQTTFEIPDG
+984 RTAAKQTTFETPDG

-1191 EVTRGDSII
+1191 EVTRGDSIT

-1210 TDADAATI
+1210 TDAEAATV
-1218 AGAEIY
+1218 AGADIY
-1224 DGNTP
+1224 DGETL
-1229 ITTTDEDGKEFI
+1229 IG
-1241 ATTDENGEVTID
+1241 TTDENGEVAID
-1253 TRTLTLG
+1253 SSTLLLG
-1260 THYFSAVLK
+1260 THRFTAVKK
-1269 DEDGHNILTAT
+1269 DEDDHNILTAT

-1291 PSADPTK
+1291 ASADPTK
-1298 TEVTFRLIGDTK
+1298 TVVTFRLIGDTK

-1422 KTEQADMK
+1422 TTEQADMK

-1466 GKINQIGETIELTD
+1466 GKINQIGDTIELTD

-1493 NELSREEKGYVT
+1493 EELSREEKGYVT
-1505 NYDALTAAET
+1505 NYDALTAAEK

-1528 AAAKVTELIE
+1528 AAAKVTDLIE
-1538 ALPAVKDLTLEN
+1538 ALPAVKDLTLEDH

-1572 TTETYGTLVLAEEQI
+1572 TAETIGTLVKAEEQI
-1587 AKLLDAAAVD
+1587 AKLLDVAAVD
-1597 ELIKE
+1597 QLIEE
-1602 IEALPDAENVTLENE
+1602 IEALPTAENVTLENE
-1617 TAIANALAH
+1617 TAIESALAH
-1626 YNALSEEQQADLE
+1626 YNALSKEQQADLE
-1639 EKSPDSLTKLNDV
+1639 ERSPDSLTKLNDV
-1652 IDRLNVLKEE
+1652 IVRLNVLKEE

-1668 VDEVNAKLN
+1668 VDEVNEKLN

-1689 ETEVTEAR
+1689 ETAVTEAR

-1765 AYDALNN
+1765 AYNALNN

-1793 MSWLQRDAEAAK
+1793 MSWLQRDAQAAK

-1815 AVKDLRLSDKTAV
+1815 AVKELRLSDKTAV

-1883 KQDEDEESVTLTY
+1883 KQDEDEDSITLTY

-1972 LSVLHEGNG
+1972 LSVLHEVNG
-1981 KIETLSGTVSNG
+1981 KIETLSGSVSNG
-1993 ILSVTAN
+1993 ILSVTAT

-2014 STGSTGSST
+2014 STGNGSS
-2023 NGGSAGTVT
+2023 NNNGSAGTVT

-2056 TSAKTGDDTDIFF
+2056 TSAKTGDDTDILF
-2069 PIAGLITASGVLAGI
+2069 PIAGLITATGVLAGV

-2093 ITGVTEE
+2093 ITGVQTEE

>member
-1 MKKIFKYLLLLVIS
+1 MKKILRYLLLMLCLIGCLKVNVNATENTTKQIS
-15 FGCCFTLSS
+15 
-24 NALAANDEVQ
+24 
-34 VKLTGIKTV
+34 LTGISNV
-43 KIYTENKEKEIEVK
+43 KIYTADKQKEIPVVDK
-57 DDSFSVPTGTYRYEN
+57 SFTVTPDEYCYESSS
-72 EEGAGGYFEVTDGTE
+72 GAGGKFTVTE
-87 ELKLA
+87 ETSELNLHS
-92 TVNFLRVTPYVL
+92 VTFSNVSPANWNSEKSEWEY
-104 DDTSYALPME
+104 LPDL
-114 KIGTLTVKDEKNT
+114 GTLTLYDEEQQN
-127 HSFWNAEKNVCEYI
+127 EYWHATDDVYQYVV
-141 LPQENGDSYY
+141 PAKAGDSYY
-151 QFVFTP
+151 IFKFSP
-157 FDKDY
+157 FDANY
-162 LPIEGHFYVYGNT
+162 LPIEGHFYVYGET
-175 NFSSLNLSDSGKIP
+175 NFGRLNLSDTGKIP

-196 TVKAPVGMEIYTTW
+196 TVKAPIGMEIYTTW
-210 QLKFYTARNWQS
+210 QLKFYTARNWES
-222 YKAYM
+222 YEPEKTE
-227 RKDGYDYYEVPEGFT
+227 DGYNYFKVPEGFT

-251 TRYGKTLKGTW
+251 TRYTKTLDGEW
-262 NDDHTEITLD
+262 NKDHTVITLASLED
-272 NLQENPNQ
+272 NPTQV
-280 IHRDQEKDS
+280 HREQEKDGI
-289 YYASMLTNLPENSE
+289 YASMLTNLPENSE
-303 IDLKVGEYFDI
+303 IDLKVGEYFDL
-314 VPLRAWQAINSGTGN
+314 VPLRAWQAVEDGVANG
-329 EHNDPEWHYQVIG
+329 HNDPEWHYVVVG
-342 GDTSVAS
+342 GNTDIVS
-349 VEITKDDEIGQ
+349 VETTEDDKIGQ
-360 FGRVQ
+360 FGRIH
-365 AKGEGTVLVA
+365 ANGKGTALVA
-375 FYYDAMESAGIN
+375 FYYDAVETGSVTS
-387 GSSYLYSALLPELT
+387 GSSRYTYGALLPELT
-401 GIAVIHVTGNNET
+401 GIAVVNVTDTDADPANKIT
-414 TPATQISS
+414 T

-433 YMKSFTDEKGVK
+433 YIKSQTGADGVTYD
-445 SEVDTHAEYT
+445 VDDHAEYT
-455 FTPTAKTGETQE
+455 FTPTANRNISSVKVHTPITVTDGE
-467 EITSVRVHKPIMVA
+467 
-481 DGKLSENPNDWLN
+481 LSENPENFTKDK
-494 DASWEEYE
+494 SWTAYRA
-502 PDTSDASMSAED
+502 TTVNG
-514 QKYKKSYTLQLSE
+514 KKSYTIKLSE
-527 GRNIVEI
+527 GRNIIQI
-534 KAGDAVTYHVI
+534 KTSKATTYHVI
-545 LARGLDITVSNLYSP
+545 LARGLDIKIDNVYRP
-560 GNTLTVGDTVRVTM
+560 GQSLSTGDTAKITIDNM
-574 ENLIPPMFKMAA
+574 IPPMFKMAA
-586 IYNPGG
+586 IYNPSG
-592 VNFVC
+592 VQFTC
-597 KANGVE
+597 KANGVD
-603 YKAFFGQY
+603 YTTGFGQY
-611 MAGTSFDI
+611 MAGSSFVI
-619 KLNEED
+619 KLQDED
-625 AGTYV
+625 TGTYK
-630 INDAVLDL
+630 ITDGALTTSA
-638 NEWGAPDGAHRML
+638 WGTTDGAHRRL
-651 TRNSMAGYWNGGDN
+651 TRNSMSGYWNGGDN
-665 PNIEYGKMAYL
+665 PNIDYGKMAYI
-676 PDISFDV
+676 PEISFEVTANDESEETTNRSAGLLKGLVANVWGDEMPMTEGGGGWFATSSKDV
-683 ASNNEW
+683 ARNANYPVFTNDNFAHFHVQAGAE
-689 DETVK
+689 
-694 RSSGLLRGL
+694 LLRE
-703 RVDMTNKTNP
+703 DEN
-713 AGKNAHFV
+713 
-721 TARTSIAQNYNIS
+721 
-734 QSPSLANTCNVG
+734 
-746 IGAALMEP
+746 
-754 DADAKLLVRYWFGDD
+754 AKLLVRYWLGNNRDNAIVQEMNF
-769 ESKAVVKEINFN
+769 SKSYKENSALHMKGNPLSAYIGSDI
-781 EVVQK
+781 ERDSLRSVQ
-786 QDPIN
+786 
-791 YGGKIN
+791 
-797 NTLGVSLLDGT
+797 
-808 KRKITT
+808 
-814 KNSMK
+814 
-819 VEVIVVPSQGV
+819 VETII
-830 PMTYAVNNYVPGS
+830 VPGS
-843 GSQGFPGRKN
+843 GSPMTYARHLYSGNNEDTAFIP
-853 SFPLLENL
+853 EN
-861 KITAAEGSAEL
+861 ITISAAEQSGKL

-879 EADAIN
+879 EADDITYKDSEGN
-885 YVAENGE
+885 LV
-892 TVSQSLGYGFI
+892 TQDLGYGFI
-903 GTEKHFTTSVPNG
+903 GTEEHFSTSVPNE
-916 TDKICLNAIA
+916 TDKILVN
-926 KSDTGVDYGNDIEIA
+926 VDGTVFWGDNTLDS
-941 VVGEDKTYGNNDAIS
+941 VTVSVDGMDNTYEEGDAIP
-956 LKEGVNT
+956 LAVGVNKLT
-963 LEVTYKPT
+963 VTCHAAL
-971 IGKSSTYTIDVTR
+971 GKDSTYTINVTR

-1006 SKVLKANEDGTYT
+1006 SKVMKANEDGTYT

-1039 NFEVTDEEP
+1039 NFEVTDEET
-1048 NQVIKVTDLEKVPEQ
+1048 NQVIRVTDLDPVPEQ

-1069 QLAGQSTVF
+1069 QLAGQSIVF

-1113 DAAKASKTDFE
+1113 DAAKASGAEFE

-1138 ENNGKKAGWVCKVNG
+1138 ESNGKKAGWVCKVNG

-1160 NTLANA
+1160 NTLVNA

-1181 KQARLTPETG
+1181 LHARLTPETG

-1210 TDADAATI
+1210 TDSDAATV
-1218 AGAEIY
+1218 AGADIY
-1224 DGNTP
+1224 DGETL
-1229 ITTTDEDGKEFI
+1229 IG
-1241 ATTDENGEVTID
+1241 TTDENGEVAID
-1253 TRTLTLG
+1253 SSTLLLG
-1260 THYFSAVLK
+1260 THRFSAVKK
-1269 DEDGHNILTAT
+1269 DEDDHNILTAT

-1291 PSADPTK
+1291 ASADPTK

-1342 GQVFEAAL
+1342 GQVFETAL
-1350 KEAGLSYEGMEKN
+1350 KEAGLSYDGMEKN

-1422 KTEQADMK
+1422 TTEQADMK

-1449 EAADETPGAKQR
+1449 EAADETPGAKEK
-1461 AAAVT
+1461 AAVVE
-1466 GKINQIGETIELTD
+1466 GMINAIGDDIDLTD
-1480 ECEAKI
+1480 ECIEKI
-1486 TAAREAY
+1486 SEVREAY
-1493 NELSREEKGYVT
+1493 EALSREEKRYVK
-1505 NYDALTAAET
+1505 NYNVLTAAEA
-1515 ELARLK
+1515 EI
-1521 KEADDKA
+1521 ADRKA
-1528 AAAKVTELIE
+1528 AQEVTDLIE
-1538 ALPAVKDLTLEN
+1538 ALPAVKDLTLEDKD
-1550 QEDVVAARTAYGNLT
+1550 DVVAARTAYGSLT

-1572 TTETYGTLVLAEEQI
+1572 TKETYGTLVLAEEQI

-1639 EKSPDSLTKLNDV
+1639 DRSSESLTKLNAV
-1652 IDRLNVLKEE
+1652 IERLNVLKEE

-1668 VDEVNAKLN
+1668 VEEVNEKLN

-1689 ETEVTEAR
+1689 ETAVTEAR

-1725 EDRLDALQEG
+1725 EERLDALQEG

-1753 VADADQV
+1753 AADAEQV

-1793 MSWLQRDAEAAK
+1793 MSWLQKDAQVAK

-1883 KQDEDEESVTLTY
+1883 KQDEDEDSITLTY

-1932 SKEALIRLYNVALY
+1932 SKEALIRLYDVALY

-2000 GTGSFGVVVPASTV
+2000 STGSFGVVVPASTV
-2014 STGSTGSST
+2014 STGNGSSNNNGSTGT
-2023 NGGSAGTVT
+2023 FT
-2032 NGNLGGGSTGTGNG
+2032 NGNLSGGSTGTGNE

-2056 TSAKTGDDTDIFF
+2056 TSAKTGDDTDILF
-2069 PIAGLITASGVLAGI
+2069 PIAGLITATGVLAGV

-2093 ITGVTEE
+2093 ITGVQTEE

>member
-1 MKKIFKYLLLLVIS
+1 MEKKITLRKSFLGLIVCLIFLLALPVHSQASENIEFKFSGVNENIKVYSLEGKEIIP
-15 FGCCFTLSS
+15 T
-24 NALAANDEVQ
+24 NA
-34 VKLTGIKTV
+34 
-43 KIYTENKEKEIEVK
+43 ENKQFIVA
-57 DDSFSVPTGTYRYEN
+57 PGTYKYESDS
-72 EEGAGGYFEVTDGTE
+72 GAGGFFDVNEKTSEV
-87 ELKLA
+87 KLS
-92 TVNFLRVTPYVL
+92 TVNFKGVSPRKQVKNKFYYLPDLGELHVYDESGTYEYWHKQ
-104 DDTSYALPME
+104 DDIY
-114 KIGTLTVKDEKNT
+114 
-127 HSFWNAEKNVCEYI
+127 EYI
-141 LPQENGDSYY
+141 VPQLNGDAYY
-151 QFVFTP
+151 KFTYTP
-157 FDKDY
+157 NDQSSN
-162 LPIEGHFYVYGNT
+162 LNTEGHFYVYTEKTSFDG
-175 NFSSLNLSDSGKIP
+175 LNLSDSGFIP
-189 YLKKSYI
+189 TISNKFA
-196 TVKAPVGMEIYTTW
+196 TVKVPKDAEVLTYWE
-210 QLKFYTARNWQS
+210 LKFYTAKNWQTYTA
-222 YKAYM
+222 YKSDE
-227 RKDGYDYYEVPEGFT
+227 KYDYYEIPT
-242 YMLRQEGKV
+242 YYLGSGNSGILVRQEGKV
-251 TRYGKTLKGTW
+251 SRYGMVGKWNTDKTEFTMDELLGDSNQVNEGIGT
-262 NDDHTEITLD
+262 
-272 NLQENPNQ
+272 
-280 IHRDQEKDS
+280 
-289 YYASMLTNLPENSE
+289 YYASMLNNLPQSSE
-303 IDLKVGEYFDI
+303 VDLKVGEYFDL
-314 VPLRAWQAINSGTGN
+314 VPLRAWQAISNNASN
-329 EHNDPEWHYQVIG
+329 EHSDPEWHYAVVG
-342 GDTSVAS
+342 GSDSIVSVD
-349 VEITKDDEIGQ
+349 ITEDDKIGQ
-360 FGRVQ
+360 FGRIK
-365 AKGEGTVLVA
+365 ATGTGTALVV
-375 FYYDAMESAGIN
+375 FWYDAMEAPN
-387 GSSYLYSALLPELT
+387 DTNDPAYLWSALWPELT
-401 GIAVIHVTGNNET
+401 GIAVVHVTDANSTET
-414 TPATQISS
+414 VTKINT
-422 NIDMIEGRTVY
+422 NIDVTEGKTIYYLRNQTMEDGTTVRVG
-433 YMKSFTDEKGVK
+433 DA
-445 SEVDTHAEYT
+445 AEYT
-455 FTPTAKTGETQE
+455 FQPTATTNGNDTK
-467 EITSVRVHKPIMVA
+467 ITSVRVHAPIMA
-481 DGKLSENPNDWLN
+481 ENGKLTYNISDWLN
-494 DASWEEYE
+494 D
-502 PDTSDASMSAED
+502 
-514 QKYKKSYTLQLSE
+514 KKSWQTYKQNADGTYTISLVE
-527 GRNIVEI
+527 GKNIVEI
-534 KAGDAVTYHVI
+534 KAGDAVVYHVI
-545 LARGLDITVSNLYSP
+545 CARGMDVQIDNVYNPGQKLACNDTAKITMK
-560 GNTLTVGDTVRVTM
+560 R
-574 ENLIPPMFKMAA
+574 LIPPVFKMGA
-586 IYNPGG
+586 IYNPSGIT
-592 VNFVC
+592 FH
-597 KANGVE
+597 
-603 YKAFFGQY
+603 YKENDVDKEMSFGQY
-611 MAGTSFDI
+611 MGGGSTSYFIRLTAEDEGTVQISGGYLSIAG
-619 KLNEED
+619 
-625 AGTYV
+625 
-630 INDAVLDL
+630 
-638 NEWGAPDGAHRML
+638 WGATGDAHKNL
-651 TRNSMAGYWNGGDN
+651 TRNSMPGYGWSGGDN
-665 PNIEYGKMAYL
+665 PNLDYGKLAYI
-676 PDISFDV
+676 PNFTFDV
-683 ASNNEW
+683 ENNDDAEEVDQRNAGLLKALAVDCRGADNNECVLK
-689 DETVK
+689 D
-694 RSSGLLRGL
+694 SGLYSAKRN
-703 RVDMTNKTNP
+703 VDRNGMSMTTMLYLNSP
-713 AGKNAHFV
+713 
-721 TARTSIAQNYNIS
+721 TSTI
-734 QSPSLANTCNVG
+734 NVG
-746 IGAALMEP
+746 ASALKENS
-754 DADAKLLVRYWFGDD
+754 KLYVRYWFGDNRD
-769 ESKAVVKEINFN
+769 SSELVELNNSDII
-781 EVVQK
+781 EVT
-786 QDPIN
+786 DS
-791 YGGKIN
+791 YGGKSYHIASEAIAKAQNLKTNIYIN
-797 NTLGVSLLDGT
+797 
-808 KRKITT
+808 
-814 KNSMK
+814 
-819 VEVIVVPSQGV
+819 VEIIVVPDEGY
-830 PMTYAVNNYVPGS
+830 PMVYSRVMGNPTAWLKVQIPLKNLEIHPANGS
-843 GSQGFPGRKN
+843 G
-853 SFPLLENL
+853 
-861 KITAAEGSAEL
+861 TL
-872 GRWDGIL
+872 GRFDGIL
-879 EADAIN
+879 EADDYEYAD
-885 YVAENGE
+885 ANGN
-892 TVSQSLGYGFI
+892 TVVQDMGYGFI
-903 GTEKHFTTSVPNG
+903 ATENHFTTEVSNEV
-916 TDKICLNAIA
+916 DKICLSAEGMTKARGTACSIKVDGDENVYGIGDEIPLNEGKNQLTVVYTA
-926 KSDTGVDYGNDIEIA
+926 KN
-941 VVGEDKTYGNNDAIS
+941 
-956 LKEGVNT
+956 
-963 LEVTYKPT
+963 
-971 IGKSSTYTIDVTR
+971 GKKNCQPYTYTIDVTR
-984 RTAAKQTTFEIPDG
+984 RSAAKQTTFEIPDG

-1006 SKVLKANEDGTYT
+1006 SKVMKANEDGAYT

-1025 TYHVSKTGYLTKTD
+1025 TYHVSMSGYLTKTD

-1048 NQVIKVTDLEKVPEQ
+1048 NKVIKVMDLDPVPEQ

-1078 CPTRDVEIQQTAEDL
+1078 CPTRDVEIQQKAEDL

-1113 DAAKASKTDFE
+1113 DAAKASGTEFE
-1124 CYRGKFVLVDDSIT
+1124 CYRGKFVLVDNSIT
-1138 ENNGKKAGWVCKVNG
+1138 ENNGKKAGWICKVNG

-1160 NTLANA
+1160 NTLVNA

-1181 KQARLTPETG
+1181 LHARLTPETG
-1191 EVTRGDSII
+1191 EVTRGGSII

-1210 TDADAATI
+1210 TDAEAATI
-1218 AGAEIY
+1218 AGADIY
-1224 DGNTP
+1224 DGETL
-1229 ITTTDEDGKEFI
+1229 IG
-1241 ATTDENGEVTID
+1241 TTDENGEVAID
-1253 TRTLTLG
+1253 SSTLLLG
-1260 THYFSAVLK
+1260 THRFTAVKK
-1269 DEDGHNILTAT
+1269 DEDDHNILTAT

-1291 PSADPTK
+1291 ASADPTK

-1310 HGEEGSDNEAVHAYT
+1310 HNIQGSDSQVAHAYT

-1350 KEAGLSYEGMEKN
+1350 KEAGLSYEGLEKN
-1363 YISAITAPESCG
+1363 YISSITAPESCG
-1375 GFELREKDNGKNS
+1375 GYELREKDNGQNS

-1449 EAADETPGAKQR
+1449 EAADETPGAREK
-1461 AAAVT
+1461 AAEVT
-1466 GKINQIGETIELTD
+1466 DKINQIGETIELTD

-1493 NELSREEKGYVT
+1493 EELSREEKGYVT
-1505 NYDALTAAET
+1505 NYDTLAAAET

-1528 AAAKVTELIE
+1528 AAAKVTDLIK
-1538 ALPAVKDLTLEN
+1538 ALPAVKDLTLEDH

-1617 TAIANALAH
+1617 TAIASALAH

-1639 EKSPDSLTKLNDV
+1639 ERSPDSLTKLNDV

-1668 VDEVNAKLN
+1668 VDEVNEKLN

-1689 ETEVTEAR
+1689 ETAVTEAR

-1765 AYDALNN
+1765 AYNALNN

-1781 GLLSELLIAENQ
+1781 GLLGELLVAENQ
-1793 MSWLQRDAEAAK
+1793 IGWLQKDAEAAK

-1868 PNPTPTPDPNPSDDP
+1868 PNPTPTPDPSPSDEP
-1883 KQDEDEESVTLTY
+1883 KQDEDEDSVTLTY

-1932 SKEALIRLYNVALY
+1932 SKEALIRLYDVALY

-2000 GTGSFGVVVPASTV
+2000 STGSFGVVVPASTV
-2014 STGSTGSST
+2014 STGNGSSNN
-2023 NGGSAGTVT
+2023 NGSTGTVT

-2056 TSAKTGDDTDIFF
+2056 TGAKTGDDTDILF
-2069 PIAGLITASGVLAGI
+2069 PIAGLISATGVLAGV

-2093 ITGVTEE
+2093 ITGVQTEE